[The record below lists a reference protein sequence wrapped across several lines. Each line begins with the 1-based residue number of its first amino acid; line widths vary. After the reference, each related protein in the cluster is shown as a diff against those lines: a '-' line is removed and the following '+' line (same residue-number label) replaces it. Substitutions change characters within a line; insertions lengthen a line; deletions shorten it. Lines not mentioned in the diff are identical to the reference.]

1 MKAQILA
8 TALLIGTSNLASAAD
23 PSIPM
28 EEPPVIIW
36 TGIIWTGFY
45 AGINGGGTWTNDMSM
60 TYVDLAASGV
70 TNNAYEPS
78 TVEASASGGLAGV
91 HAGYNWQTAPN
102 WVVGIEG
109 DWDWTNLSASATNPL
124 VRAVDGNVLANDNFS
139 METDINWL
147 ATLRGRLGY
156 TSDNWLFYAT
166 GGVAL
171 ADMKFNAQVNCSGP
185 VNNGA
190 TSLCDAPGQ
199 QMNSAFDDIRVGAS
213 IGGGVEFKPVA
224 NWTFGV
230 QYLYSHFSGDDLGG
244 GSWVN
249 SGTGASAP
257 FYDCGT
263 PGENC
268 AQFSS
273 DDIGLHTI
281 TARLS
286 YQFN

>member
-1 MKAQILA
+1 MKAQIIAA
-8 TALLIGTSNLASAAD
+8 TLLISTSSLAYAAD
-23 PSIPM
+23 PSIPI
-28 EEPPVIIW
+28 EEPPVIA
-36 TGIIWTGFY
+36 WTGFY
-45 AGINGGGTWTNDMSM
+45 AGINGGGAWTNDMSM
-60 TYVDLAASGV
+60 TYVDLAAFPGN
-70 TNNAYEPS
+70 TNNAYAPS
-78 TVEASASGGLAGV
+78 TVEGSASGGLAGV
-91 HAGYNWQTAPN
+91 HAGYNWQTGPN

-109 DWDWTNLSASATNPL
+109 DWDWTNLSASETSPL
-124 VRAVDGNVLANDNFS
+124 VRANDGNVLANDTFS

-156 TSDNWLFYAT
+156 ASNNWLFYAT

-171 ADMKFNAQVNCSGP
+171 ADVNSNAQVNCAGP
-185 VNNGA
+185 VNNGS
-190 TSLCDAPGQ
+190 TSLCGAPGQ
-199 QMNSAFDDIRVGAS
+199 QMNSSFDDTSVGAT
-213 IGGGVEFKPVA
+213 IGGGVEFKPAA

-230 QYLYSHFSGDDLGG
+230 QYLYSHFSGDDFG

-249 SGTGASAP
+249 SGNGAPAP
-257 FYDCGT
+257 FYNCGV